1 MKSAATDQKDAA
13 TQTQE
18 GLFVFSTLLPNV
30 LFAFVQ
36 SFGYNLVFCD
46 VLFLFFS
53 FFGGI
58 FNVFSLQ
65 SEKSC
70 DSVNGKD

>member
-1 MKSAATDQKDAA
+1 MKTVATDQKDAA

-36 SFGYNLVFCD
+36 SFGCNLVLCD
-46 VLFLFFS
+46 VLFLFFFWVEFS
-53 FFGGI
+53 MFFLYKVKRAVI
-58 FNVFSLQ
+58 L
-65 SEKSC
+65 
-70 DSVNGKD
+70 